1 MTTLRCDRSAIGLAV
16 MLIAAAI
23 LTACSSATPGSTAA
37 SPSTAPAASG
47 SAIAL
52 PSGFPVGTW
61 TTTITEEDLAAV
73 SDESL
78 ASIGMS
84 RDNLNNEN
92 TGVFTTTFGPD
103 GTWSTVQDTD
113 QPVRWP
119 VFRGTFTPV
128 GDDAFDQVTTFPPD
142 FAGDVIR
149 FTWRIEAG
157 QLHLAV
163 PDPPDPVL
171 GVITEAHPWSPVR

>member
-1 MTTLRCDRSAIGLAV
+1 MMMTLRKDRITIGLASILAV
-16 MLIAAAI
+16 TAI
-23 LTACSSATPGSTAA
+23 LSACAAGPPGST
-37 SPSTAPAASG
+37 SGAPPAVSG

-61 TTTITEEDLAAV
+61 TTTITADDLAAV

-78 ASIGMS
+78 ATIGMS
-84 RDNLNNEN
+84 RDNLVKEN
-92 TGVFTTTFGPD
+92 TGVFTTTLAAD

-113 QPVRWP
+113 AQVKWP
-119 VFRGTFTPV
+119 VFRGTYTPV

-142 FAGDVIR
+142 FAGDVVR
-149 FTWRIEAG
+149 FTWRAEG
-157 QLHLAV
+157 GKLHLTV

-171 GVITEAHPWSPVR
+171 RALTEAHPWSPVG

>member
-1 MTTLRCDRSAIGLAV
+1 MMTLRNDRITIGFA
-16 MLIAAAI
+16 LILGAAAI
-23 LTACSSATPGSTAA
+23 LSACTAGAPGSTSGA
-37 SPSTAPAASG
+37 TAVASG

-61 TTTITEEDLAAV
+61 TTTITAEDLAAI

-78 ASIGMS
+78 ATIGMS
-84 RDNLNNEN
+84 RDNLVKEN
-92 TGVFTTTFGPD
+92 TGVFTTTLAAD

-113 QPVRWP
+113 AQLKWP

-142 FAGDVIR
+142 FAGDVVR
-149 FTWRIEAG
+149 FIWRAEEG
-157 QLHLAV
+157 QLHLTV
-163 PDPPDPVL
+163 PEPPDPVL
-171 GVITEAHPWSPVR
+171 GVITQAHPWSPVK

>member
-1 MTTLRCDRSAIGLAV
+1 MTTLHNHRTATTLA
-16 MLIAAAI
+16 MLLIAVAI
-23 LTACSSATPGSTAA
+23 LTACSTGAPGSTGAPA
-37 SPSTAPAASG
+37 SAAPAASG
-47 SAIAL
+47 SSIAL
-52 PSGFPVGTW
+52 PDGFPVGSW

-92 TGVFTTTFGPD
+92 TGVFTTTFAPD

-113 QPVRWP
+113 RPVKWP

-128 GDDAFDQVTTFPPD
+128 GDDALDQVTTFPPD
-142 FAGDVIR
+142 FAGDVVR
-149 FTWRIEAG
+149 FMWRTEAG

-171 GVITEAHPWSPVR
+171 VVVTEAHAWSPVG